1 VVTICTPA
9 ACVCVKRTRLYL
21 HAGGSAF
28 LTLNPCISSSRATH
42 PREGSA
48 GASPRQNWITDRPT
62 TKKVEVQQKQV
73 CLTCSG
79 RWEGC
84 GMRRHRCRCCCCCM
98 ASGAGAPQR
107 CCCCCSF
114 GRRENGMQKVIER
127 ERAKGVHE
135 RSCCCYGRAG
145 SLSTE

>member
-1 VVTICTPA
+1 MHSSCLRVRETNQVILTC
-9 ACVCVKRTRLYL
+9 RER
-21 HAGGSAF
+21 SAF

-42 PREGSA
+42 RREGSA
-48 GASPRQNWITDRPT
+48 GTSPRQNWITDRPT

-127 ERAKGVHE
+127 ERESKRCTRE
-135 RSCCCYGRAG
+135 ELLLLRSGGQPIY
-145 SLSTE
+145 